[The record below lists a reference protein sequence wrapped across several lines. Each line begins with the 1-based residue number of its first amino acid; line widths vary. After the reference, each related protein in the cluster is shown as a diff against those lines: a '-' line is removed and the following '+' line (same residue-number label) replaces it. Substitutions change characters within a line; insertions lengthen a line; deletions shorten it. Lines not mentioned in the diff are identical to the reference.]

1 MNNGKNLL
9 KIIEEMRKFDSHME
23 SQTIAIFFYVCQ
35 YGAVD
40 GVSMKNISKELGI
53 AQSTVS
59 RNCYKLSDKIK
70 EKPGIGL
77 LQSFEDPM
85 ERRRK
90 LVRLTPRGKRV
101 HSTLSELVVK

>member
-23 SQTIAIFFYVCQ
+23 SQTIAVFFYVCQ

-40 GVSMKNISKELGI
+40 GVSMKNISKELGL

>member
-1 MNNGKNLL
+1 
-9 KIIEEMRKFDSHME
+9 
-23 SQTIAIFFYVCQ
+23 
-35 YGAVD
+35 
-40 GVSMKNISKELGI
+40 MKNISKELGI